1 MSSTATALSHPGA
14 GPFRALSTFLYR
26 RSTFYLLLLLVPP
39 LLWLGTVYLGTLFAL
54 LTQSIYSID
63 EFTAQI
69 VRTPTFATYKQL
81 LTQPAN
87 LDIVIRTVTMA
98 EPVAFCATV

>member
-39 LLWLGTVYLGTLFAL
+39 LLVLLLRLGQKEA
-54 LTQSIYSID
+54 
-63 EFTAQI
+63 I
-69 VRTPTFATYKQL
+69 VVGP
-81 LTQPAN
+81 
-87 LDIVIRTVTMA
+87 
-98 EPVAFCATV
+98 